1 MNKLELP
8 IFEDPIFTTVILFFI
23 IVVIMVIYVTQK
35 LHYISRLR
43 KNLESQDQTIAD
55 LDQQAKLIIK
65 SDMELKLYQQEIED
79 KLTKLTLIKELIVAS
94 MNVLNKEELFSHIN
108 ERLIHALG
116 FNKGILITFEDLTVV
131 SNIGFTEHQTN
142 ELLSALKYK
151 KEIFK
156 DTPLVPT
163 SSELFQQLAKILHT
177 KEILVAAIKL
187 HEYIHGIFL
196 VAQRILPADIKKSDE
211 EAFLI
216 VCMQLSQCL
225 DKIKLFEGLYHTKD
239 NLEKKIKERTN
250 ELVKSLRAIEVI
262 SKAKSDFISSVSHE
276 LRTPLTSIK
285 GFSSLLVEEKFGK
298 LPEEA
303 RKRLITIDE
312 NVNKLMDIVNTLLDI
327 ARIESG
333 KMEVK
338 IAPAEIVELLNGVA
352 ELLAPQ
358 IQAKKI
364 KLSLSTPKT
373 LQVYMDKS
381 LIERVLINLINNAIK
396 YTPEGGS
403 ILVSLRQIDQQALIG
418 VKDTGCG
425 IKQEDLE
432 KIFDEFYRVN
442 NPENVKL
449 RGSGLG
455 LSLVRKI
462 IDTHKEKIWVE
473 SEVGKGSS
481 FYFTLRVVKNG

>member
-1 MNKLELP
+1 
-8 IFEDPIFTTVILFFI
+8 
-23 IVVIMVIYVTQK
+23 
-35 LHYISRLR
+35 
-43 KNLESQDQTIAD
+43 
-55 LDQQAKLIIK
+55 
-65 SDMELKLYQQEIED
+65 
-79 KLTKLTLIKELIVAS
+79 
-94 MNVLNKEELFSHIN
+94 VLNKEELFSHIN
-108 ERLIHALG
+108 ERLVHALG
-116 FNKGILITFEDLTVV
+116 FNKGLLLTFEDLTVA
-131 SNIGFTEHQTN
+131 SNVGFAERETN
-142 ELLSALKYK
+142 ELLSAIKYK

-156 DTPLVPT
+156 DAPLIPA
-163 SSELFQQLAKILHT
+163 SSELFQQIVKILQT
-177 KEILVAAIKL
+177 KEILLAPVKL

-196 VAQRILPADIKKSDE
+196 VSHRLLPTDIKKPDE

-216 VCMQLSQCL
+216 ICMQLSQCL
-225 DKIKLFEGLYHTKD
+225 DKIRLFEGLYHTKD

-276 LRTPLTSIK
+276 LRTPLTSVK

-303 RKRLITIDE
+303 RKRLETIDE
-312 NVNKLMDIVNTLLDI
+312 NVDKLMDIVNTLLDI

-333 KMEVK
+333 RMEIK
-338 IAPAEIVELLNGVA
+338 IAPAEIVELINGVT
-352 ELLAPQ
+352 ELLMPQ

-364 KLSLSTPKT
+364 KLSLSTPKA
-373 LQVYMDKS
+373 LEVYMDKS

-403 ILVSLRQIDQQALIG
+403 ILVSLKQTEHQALIG

-432 KIFDEFYRVN
+432 KIFEEFYRVN

-455 LSLVRKI
+455 LSLVRRI

-473 SEVGKGSS
+473 SEVGKGSI
-481 FYFTLRVVKNG
+481 FYFTLRVVKHG